1 VVNSPARDL
10 PGSLSSDGL
19 TLYLQSA
26 RSGGFGGNDIWIS
39 RRDCPTC
46 AWKAPENLGDVINT
60 ASFDGSP
67 ALSRDG
73 CLLFFASEG
82 HGARASDIFVSRRP
96 DTGDDLGWERP
107 VNLGPDVNS
116 DGHEGGAKLLQL
128 GDGNS
133 ELYYNSDRRGLGNE
147 IYRAPVTREGE
158 ARAPGSPVEE
168 LNDPDVQDQG
178 ATISR
183 NGRELIFWSGG
194 QSRTRPGSVGLA
206 DLWVSTRRSIRDPW
220 SAPENLGAPVNSPF
234 ADLEP
239 VLSTDG
245 RTLFFSS
252 GSARR
257 PGLGMT
263 DIWMTTRAPNA
274 SEPGEQ
280 TEGDDGGEGGDKVG
294 SRAHRRCPDMR

>member
-1 VVNSPARDL
+1 MPTAGDFSNTIEGAPRGVRLNSVSAL
-10 PGSLSSDGL
+10 ITLGCVGL
-19 TLYLQSA
+19 GT
-26 RSGGFGGNDIWIS
+26 
-39 RRDCPTC
+39 
-46 AWKAPENLGDVINT
+46 
-60 ASFDGSP
+60 
-67 ALSRDG
+67 
-73 CLLFFASEG
+73 LLFLSLGSVAALV
-82 HGARASDIFVSRRP
+82 GAA
-96 DTGDDLGWERP
+96 TLGVLGGTAPQIAKQWERA
-107 VNLGPDVNS
+107 VVLRLGR
-116 DGHEGGAKLLQL
+116 
-128 GDGNS
+128 
-133 ELYYNSDRRGLGNE
+133 YRGLRG
-147 IYRAPVTREGE
+147 
-158 ARAPGSPVEE
+158 PGLLVEE
-168 LNDPDVQDQG
+168 LNDPNVQDQG